1 MGYGHNARP
10 GALPLTPVDQKGVP
24 MDFVP
29 QIIEFEPAAP
39 VAANATGL
47 VLYTVDVRDFH
58 CTHIGFTSQGVGVP
72 AMGMVFRLQITDVG
86 ASRTFQ
92 PFPWNTTAA
101 IGTNPATS
109 DHGPLELP
117 VEWIFQAKTAIRIEF
132 NNIGT
137 LACLPTVVL
146 IGYLG
151 KLG

>member
-1 MGYGHNARP
+1 MGYGHNALP
-10 GALPLTPVDQKGVP
+10 GAQPLTPVDQKGVQ
-24 MDFVP
+24 MDPVP
-29 QIIEFEPAAP
+29 QLIEFEPAAA
-39 VAANATGL
+39 VAAGAVAL

-58 CTHIGFTSQGVGVP
+58 CTHIGFTSAGVGVP

-92 PFPWNTTAA
+92 PVPWNATAA
-101 IGTNPATS
+101 LGTNPATS

-117 VEWIFQAKTAIRIEF
+117 VEWIFQAKTAIRVEF
-132 NNIGT
+132 TNIGT